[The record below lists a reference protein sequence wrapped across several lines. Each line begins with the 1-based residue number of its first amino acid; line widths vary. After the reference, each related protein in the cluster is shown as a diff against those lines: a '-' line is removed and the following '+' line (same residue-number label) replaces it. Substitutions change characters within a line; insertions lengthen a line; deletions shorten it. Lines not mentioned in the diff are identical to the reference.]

1 MALAPPS
8 AAFPTRSGLRLAHLP
23 QWWHL
28 LSLDAPT
35 VAALWSWS
43 IAAAF
48 HVHLPLSAPLLLAL
62 GTWLVYV
69 ADRILD
75 GVLMASP
82 GTLRE
87 RHFFYARHR
96 QVFLLAAMP
105 VGLLLLWLIVTRM
118 NPTARREDIIVF
130 GAALFYFS
138 IIHAHGTA
146 AERWLP
152 KELAVGVVFA
162 AATAVPAWSRLPAA
176 ENFPGRILLTIAVL
190 FFAALCWLN
199 CVAIEKWERARDT
212 AKPDAPSQIPHRTTL
227 WAQRYFQTLC
237 VGMSLAAAVAA
248 IWAWFASRMP
258 RVLSLFLV
266 CALTAAGFAALDRW
280 QAGNRVSAFYLRVA
294 ADAVMLTPLLLI
306 STHALLSALPL
317 QSLLAR

>member
-1 MALAPPS
+1 
-8 AAFPTRSGLRLAHLP
+8 LRLGCLP

-43 IAAAF
+43 IAAAL
-48 HVHLPLSAPLLLAL
+48 HVRLPLSALLLLAM

-82 GTLRE
+82 ATLRE

-96 QVFLLAAMP
+96 GTFLVATVP

-118 NPTARREDIIVF
+118 NPAARREDIFVF
-130 GAALFYFS
+130 GIALLYFC
-138 IIHAHGTA
+138 IVHVHGPA

-152 KELAVGVVFA
+152 KELSVGVVFA
-162 AATAVPAWSRLPAA
+162 AATAVPAWSRLPAS
-176 ENFPGRILLTIAVL
+176 ESFPGRTLLTIAVL
-190 FFAALCWLN
+190 FFAVLCWLN
-199 CVAIEKWERARDT
+199 CAAIEKWEREHDIAT
-212 AKPDAPSQIPHRTTL
+212 LEAGSQAPHRTTL
-227 WAQRYFQTLC
+227 WAQRHFQELC
-237 VGMSLAAAVAA
+237 LGISIAAALIAV
-248 IWAWFASRMP
+248 WAWLIGETV
-258 RVLSLFLV
+258 RVPSLFLV

-280 QAGNRVSAFYLRVA
+280 QASERVSAFYLRVA

-306 STHALLSALPL
+306 SSHVLMRALPL